1 MTQEFPTHKEC
12 HLKREK
18 ERRKRENINYKTCKK
33 FCCGLWQPIHG
44 CYCYCCCCCC
54 CSPFYES
61 VLEAFE
67 LFDTFLHT
75 FLSDQLFYRRGACF
89 LKSFFYLFTFFSW
102 AICLKIFYHLVFNA
116 LNVFHTWRFL
126 WQLLYIHWL
135 VLTNSFGALF
145 ETKDEKEG
153 EKIIIKMI
161 NKMNNSLMLARS
173 EAIKLPSLAAGLYC
187 IHLCINILRELIL
200 ISIRRH

>member
-1 MTQEFPTHKEC
+1 MTHSGSCLKLSQNSWSSPLEGRKGQACNNAVLISIAPKDTCRLFYFNSSFVWPQEFPTHKEC

-18 ERRKRENINYKTCKK
+18 EKRKRENINYKTCKK

-44 CYCYCCCCCC
+44 CYCYCCCC

-89 LKSFFYLFTFFSW
+89 LKSFFLS
-102 AICLKIFYHLVFNA
+102 LHIFLLSNLLEDF
-116 LNVFHTWRFL
+116 LSSRF
-126 WQLLYIHWL
+126 
-135 VLTNSFGALF
+135 
-145 ETKDEKEG
+145 
-153 EKIIIKMI
+153 
-161 NKMNNSLMLARS
+161 
-173 EAIKLPSLAAGLYC
+173 
-187 IHLCINILRELIL
+187 
-200 ISIRRH
+200 